1 MIVDTSFL
9 EDSCVTHRLRTGEQV
24 LGSIIKQDQ
33 IASAINA
40 ILANNIEAWN
50 NMKNIIASERL
61 SDNDTITFISTV
73 GALA

>member
-1 MIVDTSFL
+1 MDTSFL

-40 ILANNIEAWN
+40 ILANNIEA
-50 NMKNIIASERL
+50 
-61 SDNDTITFISTV
+61 
-73 GALA
+73 